1 MTANPRKRWRLTLT
15 GPDVRAQSDH
25 GSETAAY
32 SLMRAALK
40 GDDSPADTGEVRHWE
55 DGRWVLW
62 ERITADELP

>member
-1 MTANPRKRWRLTLT
+1 MARKPRKPWRLILI

-32 SLMRAALK
+32 QLMRAALK
-40 GDDSPADTGEVRHWE
+40 GDDSPADTGEVQHWE
-55 DGRWVLW
+55 DGHWVLY